1 MYTFVYNHCYSNLF
15 EKKKKKIE
23 VKRGI
28 EYYILKQRIFFLT
41 KICYRAIFSRE
52 FKKKLIEKYST

>member
-28 EYYILKQRIFFLT
+28 EYYILKQRIFFLR